1 MAEAREAK
9 RSKSNSFLL
18 EDGTASTSA
27 SEERDNANPPSSGTD
42 DSPLTETP
50 GLSGD
55 CPSDVPGSSGDADVD
70 FDPEAATIIYAQEW
84 VESSL
89 RLPSISLDPA
99 VASACRR
106 ATLPNHDC
114 YWLNWRSSWER

>member
-1 MAEAREAK
+1 MK
-9 RSKSNSFLL
+9 LNDQSDSFLL
-18 EDGTASTSA
+18 EDETASTSA
-27 SEERDNANPPSSGTD
+27 SEERDNANPQSSGTD

-70 FDPEAATIIYAQEW
+70 FDPEAATRIYVQEW
-84 VESSL
+84 VESLHRDSSL
-89 RLPSISLDPA
+89 NPA

-106 ATLPNHDC
+106 GTLPNHDFC
-114 YWLNWRSSWER
+114 WLNPLPTTLCNCT